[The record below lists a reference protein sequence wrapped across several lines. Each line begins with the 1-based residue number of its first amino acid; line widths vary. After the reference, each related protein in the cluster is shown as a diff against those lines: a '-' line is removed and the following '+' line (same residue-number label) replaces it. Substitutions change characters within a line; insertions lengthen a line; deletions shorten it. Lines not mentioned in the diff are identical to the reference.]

1 MSLLWRR
8 LDCVILLLRIFKWL
22 PVTTGIKVKALT
34 MTVKTS
40 SIPSAT
46 ISPPATTLSRP
57 NNLRILNPP
66 SAILPQSLCIFALPG
81 MAFLAKAAGLAPS
94 VGLGSMSP
102 PQRALPQ
109 LRFIKWPTLL
119 LSSYLALSSLPQ
131 ILCICLLSASTQLED
146 P

>member
-1 MSLLWRR
+1 
-8 LDCVILLLRIFKWL
+8 
-22 PVTTGIKVKALT
+22 

-46 ISPPATTLSRP
+46 ISPPATTLSHP
-57 NNLRILNPP
+57 NNLRILTPP
-66 SAILPQSLCIFALPG
+66 SVILPQSLCMFALPG

-109 LRFIKWPTLL
+109 LRFIKWPTLPTIQL
-119 LSSYLALSSLPQ
+119 LPGSFFIAPDVTYLFTVCLHPIRRSLKAG
-131 ILCICLLSASTQLED
+131 ILFNAVSPCLECAWNTDAAPYVLHE
-146 P
+146 